1 MSKLDDVL
9 NNSLRE
15 IKDELNKKAKGII
28 LKAREDYQKTL
39 PNLNEKIDRIEEIND
54 IVEGLVAER
63 DQLNLDIKNADPSI
77 TGAEHKKAKE
87 KYWAAVQWH
96 SYSARKS
103 DVEVA
108 KVIYKTKEIMNI
120 TAFDTIEAQIRN
132 QFNLAITNKQK
143 QQVIF
148 NLQTTIDWKSLGI
161 NLPNM
166 FEAAK
171 VEIKNGAI
179 IIDNALPNKVS

>member
-1 MSKLDDVL
+1 
-9 NNSLRE
+9 
-15 IKDELNKKAKGII
+15 
-28 LKAREDYQKTL
+28 
-39 PNLNEKIDRIEEIND
+39 
-54 IVEGLVAER
+54 
-63 DQLNLDIKNADPSI
+63 
-77 TGAEHKKAKE
+77 
-87 KYWAAVQWH
+87 
-96 SYSARKS
+96 
-103 DVEVA
+103 
-108 KVIYKTKEIMNI
+108 MNI